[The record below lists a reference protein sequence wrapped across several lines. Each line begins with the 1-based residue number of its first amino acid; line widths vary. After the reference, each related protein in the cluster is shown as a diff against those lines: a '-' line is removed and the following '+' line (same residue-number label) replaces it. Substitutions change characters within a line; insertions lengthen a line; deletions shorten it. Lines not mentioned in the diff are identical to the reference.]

1 MGRSSM
7 ARIGFFVARALR
19 NIAFP
24 VSNLHNAHAGNASHS
39 PGGAGPVSIA
49 VENYHKNYDQT
60 IAVAGI
66 SFRVEPGEIL
76 GLVGPNGA
84 GKTTTLRALAG
95 ILRPTHG
102 RLLIA
107 GHDLATEP
115 VAAKA
120 ALAYVPDEPRLFEQ
134 LTVWEHF
141 RFIASAYRLRDW
153 TGRAEALLSQFELT
167 EKRDALTAE
176 LSRGMRQKVAIC
188 CGYLHQPRA
197 VLLDEPLTG
206 LDPRGMRTMK
216 ESIREHAASG
226 TAFIVSSHLL
236 SLVEDLCTT
245 VLILHH
251 GRQLL
256 HARMM
261 DLRRQITE
269 SGRQE
274 SLEDLFFRLTEN
286 SHGPLTVV
294 AAEH

>member
-1 MGRSSM
+1 MSS
-7 ARIGFFVARALR
+7 ALSALSDR
-19 NIAFP
+19 
-24 VSNLHNAHAGNASHS
+24 GNGSQLE
-39 PGGAGPVSIA
+39 GPLVSIE
-49 VENYHKNYDQT
+49 VHDYHKNYGDT
-60 IAVAGI
+60 VAVAGI
-66 SFRVEPGEIL
+66 SFSVAPGEIL

-95 ILRPTHG
+95 ILVPTYG

-107 GHDLATEP
+107 GHDLARDP

-120 ALAYVPDEPRLFEQ
+120 ALAYVPDDPRLFDQ

-206 LDPRGMRTMK
+206 LDPRGIRTMK
-216 ESIREHAASG
+216 ESIHRQAESG
-226 TAFIVSSHLL
+226 TAFLVSSRLL
-236 SLVEDLCTT
+236 Y
-245 VLILHH
+245 
-251 GRQLL
+251 
-256 HARMM
+256 
-261 DLRRQITE
+261 
-269 SGRQE
+269 
-274 SLEDLFFRLTEN
+274 
-286 SHGPLTVV
+286 P
-294 AAEH
+294 